1 METTSSRKWSELLNL
16 PVYVPKLGKSLG
28 TVVDFF
34 FKEGSNSIYALRVRT
49 RVNGDFSLPVRGI
62 KAIEVDR
69 VTIDNENM
77 LVKALPPLP
86 QSEDLIGMPVVSEK
100 DEVLGEVSEV
110 SIALNPIN
118 AMRLNALGI
127 STNGHKTTGIS
138 ADSIVSFTNE
148 KVVVENHIARKLK

>member
-34 FKEGSNSIYALRVRT
+34 FKEGSNSIYALRVLT
-49 RVNGDFSLPVRGI
+49 CVNGDFALPACGI
-62 KAIEVDR
+62 KAVEIDK

-77 LVKALPPLP
+77 LIKALPPLP
-86 QSEDLIGMPVVSEK
+86 QSKDLIGMPVVSEN
-100 DEVLGEVSEV
+100 DEALGEVSEV
-110 SIALNPIN
+110 SIALNPLD
-118 AMRLNALGI
+118 AMRLSALGI
-127 STNGHKTTGIS
+127 FTNGGKAVGFT

-148 KVVVENHIARKLK
+148 RVVIDNHIARKLK